1 MEELKQLEDS
11 INNYQMIDVNMNS
24 ILGIKKL
31 ADSLN
36 DYEKHILWKD
46 FETKFNSIIQKF
58 IELDIIVDSNIK
70 DMREYPKNIV
80 NVLKDTISELL
91 KIEKNQDK
99 LNELNKLHT
108 IILKEHIEQEDKQE
122 ELDVKIN
129 YLYELMDEKFE
140 WLDDNQDFIQLTEL
154 LEKIS
159 NEICEGVLR
168 YVDQKK
174 QFYKEYMKGYDLIY
188 IKNYT
193 RSYLLHNFN
202 NIFNEACLDVLD
214 QNNIKDEDQI
224 KAIISLY
231 YDYTKSYTKILLL
244 N

>member
-11 INNYQMIDVNMNS
+11 INNYQINEVNMNS
-24 ILGIKKL
+24 VLGIKKL

-36 DYEKHILWKD
+36 DYEKQFLWKD

-70 DMREYPKNIV
+70 DLREYPKNIV
-80 NVLKDTISELL
+80 NILKDTISELL

-108 IILKEHIEQEDKQE
+108 ILLREHIEQEDKQE
-122 ELDVKIN
+122 ELEVKIN
-129 YLYELMDEKFE
+129 YLYEMMDDKFE
-140 WLDDNQDFIQLTEL
+140 WLDDNEDFIQLTEL

-174 QFYKEYMKGYDLIY
+174 LFYIEYLKGYDTLY
-188 IKNYT
+188 IKNYV
-193 RSYLLHNFN
+193 RSFLLHNFN

-214 QNNIKDEDQI
+214 QNNIKDENQI
-224 KAIISLY
+224 KTIISLY
-231 YDYTKSYTKILLL
+231 YDYTKSITKTLLY
-244 N
+244 